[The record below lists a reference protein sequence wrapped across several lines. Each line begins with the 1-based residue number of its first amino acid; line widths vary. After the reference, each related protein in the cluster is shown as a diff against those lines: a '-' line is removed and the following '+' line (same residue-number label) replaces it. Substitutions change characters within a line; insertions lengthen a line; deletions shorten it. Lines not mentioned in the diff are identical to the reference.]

1 MDLILGFVKSH
12 PFYDDK
18 NFPYGISKS
27 GIFSIEESD
36 NLTKLGNRLF
46 SLEQGVATSANQVE
60 EHFVQMCLNEREAE
74 TKVELLWQKYK
85 KNTRRKS
92 LTTLGGNVAE
102 KPAFPTVKEGN
113 I

>member
-27 GIFSIEESD
+27 GFFSIEESD
-36 NLTKLGNRLF
+36 VLTKLGNRLF

-60 EHFVQMCLNEREAE
+60 ENFVLVCLKEREAD

-85 KNTRRKS
+85 KNTGRKS
-92 LTTLGGNVAE
+92 LKTLGGNIAE
-102 KPAFPTVKEGN
+102 QPGFTMPKEGN
-113 I
+113 Q